1 MCDPEADLTQ
11 ADADWEDG
19 REKLCRHFPLWTR
32 DNSSAHR
39 NGKAKRNCVRGGRCS
54 DLGNDP
60 EIARLLGVVAV
71 DVNMLADISTVRASS
86 DWSSFWVRED
96 SLLHLL

>member
-11 ADADWEDG
+11 ADADWEAG
-19 REKLCRHFPLWTR
+19 REKLSRQFSLWTR
-32 DNSSAHR
+32 DNSSGHR
-39 NGKAKRNCVRGGRCS
+39 RRKAKRNCVRGGRGC
-54 DLGNDP
+54 LGNDAG
-60 EIARLLGVVAV
+60 IARLLGVVAV
-71 DVNMLADISTVRASS
+71 DVNMLADISTMRASS